1 MKLQVNI
8 GQIRGFLGSRL
19 MQDTKV
25 ALELWAILQLKR
37 QRFRSHLG
45 PPQDSTPT
53 LSARV
58 APHSRAPRRYF
69 LASLPFDVA
78 NSMNTFPKS
87 TYLHSRFF
95 LQDYA
100 TIVAGRQDHLLLDV
114 RARVQFAVCALDGA
128 VNIPLAE
135 LEVRA
140 TLLRTV
146 ACC

>member
-1 MKLQVNI
+1 
-8 GQIRGFLGSRL
+8 
-19 MQDTKV
+19 
-25 ALELWAILQLKR
+25 
-37 QRFRSHLG
+37 
-45 PPQDSTPT
+45 
-53 LSARV
+53 
-58 APHSRAPRRYF
+58 
-69 LASLPFDVA
+69 
-78 NSMNTFPKS
+78 MNTFPKS

-100 TIVAGRQDHLLLDV
+100 TIVAGGQDHLLLDV